1 MQRRNNCGWTIHNRD
16 LAQALDQQAAVGARL
31 DLEVRNGANEVGEAG
46 VTEVA
51 SGKARHGLGPL
62 TELGQGRIALFIA
75 LGEALLT
82 IIPFTAGGVGLVEGG
97 MAAMILLFNHGT
109 ANAGN
114 MSAAAIVLDR
124 TISLL
129 SIWVIGFLLFMFAFG
144 RQAARKKILTQT
156 RS

>member
-1 MQRRNNCGWTIHNRD
+1 MLGSFRRLPTLTGLSVCVWACEALRFFFIVLALNLITGSTIHIVT
-16 LAQALDQQAAVGARL
+16 AAFV
-31 DLEVRNGANEVGEAG
+31 
-46 VTEVA
+46 
-51 SGKARHGLGPL
+51 
-62 TELGQGRIALFIA
+62 IA

-97 MAAMILLFNHGT
+97 MAAMLLLFNHGS

-129 SIWVIGFLLFMFAFG
+129 SIWVIGFILFMLAFG
-144 RQAARKKILTQT
+144 RQTTKKKILTQVP
-156 RS
+156 S